1 MTISWTPVL
10 PLWIIAL
17 PALLLCVLPAWG
29 QTPSLF
35 EEADAAYARADYANA
50 LRLFRALGQQGDSI
64 AQFNLGVML
73 DFGQGVA
80 ADPVQ
85 AVNWYRKAAAQGHGA
100 AQFNLGGMYLDGLGV
115 AKDLPRAYMWFTL
128 SATEGVPGAAK
139 NRSAVARMLN
149 AEQTA
154 LAQQLAR
161 DCRQREFKGCD

>member
-1 MTISWTPVL
+1 MKRVWPI
-10 PLWIIAL
+10 
-17 PALLLCVLPAWG
+17 LLLLLLLPGAASA
-29 QTPSLF
+29 QPSPF

-50 LRLFRALGQQGDSI
+50 LRIFRALAQEGDSI
-64 AQFNLGVML
+64 AQFNLAVML

-128 SATEGVPGAAK
+128 SATAGVPGAAK
-139 NRSAVARMLN
+139 NRGVVARMLN
-149 AEQTA
+149 TEQTG

-161 DCRQREFKGCD
+161 TCQQREFKGCD